1 MCLYPKLV
9 PNPKYKPNK
18 KNRGHPEQPR
28 DGRLRW
34 ITASCG
40 KCSECRRQKANEWK
54 FRLSEELKKN
64 EQVRFMTLTFSEEAL
79 SAFHNSDAN
88 EVAAN
93 AVKLF
98 RKRWYKEFKKSLKYW
113 LVTELGHDNTERL
126 HLHGLFWTKID
137 IETIEKIWSYGWV
150 DGGEYVNEK
159 TTQYIVKYVHKID
172 EKHPEYVSKVFT
184 SPGIGKSYIERSEVQ
199 RIHDQRQEF
208 VKTPKGLKVGMPMYL
223 KNKIFTEKEREDMW
237 LKRLNKGI
245 RYINGEKY
253 DTTTK
258 KGLHEFMNA
267 IKYAQKTSEK
277 LGNPANPWQKKKYQ
291 TTLEKIETFKNE

>member
-18 KNRGHPEQPR
+18 KNGGHPEQPR

-34 ITASCG
+34 ITAACG
-40 KCSECRRQKANEWK
+40 RCSECRRQKANEWK
-54 FRLSEELKKN
+54 FRLSEELKKGG
-64 EQVRFMTLTFSEEAL
+64 QIRFMTLTFSEESL
-79 SAFHNSDAN
+79 STFHSSDAN
-88 EVAAN
+88 EVAGT

-98 RKRWYKEFKKSLKYW
+98 RKRWYKEFGKSLKYW

-126 HLHGLFWTKID
+126 HLHGLFWTEVD
-137 IETIEKIWSYGWV
+137 IKTIEKIWKYGWV

-159 TTQYIVKYVHKID
+159 TIQYIVKYVHKID
-172 EKHPEYVSKVFT
+172 EKHPEYTSKVFT

-199 RIHDQRQEF
+199 RIHDQKQEF

-223 KNKIFTEKEREDMW
+223 KNKIYTEKEREDMW
-237 LKRLNKGI
+237 LERLNRGI

-258 KGLHEFMNA
+258 KGLREFMNA
-267 IKYAQKTSEK
+267 LQHAQKTSER
-277 LGNPANPWQKKKYQ
+277 LGNPANPWHKKKYR
-291 TTLEKIETFKNE
+291 TTLEKIGTFRDE

>member
-18 KNRGHPEQPR
+18 KNGGHPEQPR

-54 FRLSEELKKN
+54 FRLSEELKKGGKI
-64 EQVRFMTLTFSEEAL
+64 RFITLTFSEKSL
-79 SAFHNSDAN
+79 STFHSSDAN
-88 EVAAN
+88 EVAGA

-98 RKRWYKEFKKSLKYW
+98 RKRWYKEFGKSLKYW

-126 HLHGLFWTKID
+126 HLHGLFWTDID
-137 IETIEKIWSYGWV
+137 IETIEKIWKYGWV

-159 TTQYIVKYVHKID
+159 TIQYIVKYVHKID

-199 RIHDQRQEF
+199 RIHDQKQEF

-258 KGLHEFMNA
+258 KGLQEF
-267 IKYAQKTSEK
+267 IKALQYAQKTSER
-277 LGNPANPWQKKKYQ
+277 LGNPSNPWHKKKYR
-291 TTLEKIETFKNE
+291 TTLERIGTFRNE